1 MLPSWGVSRFGFRV
15 YDSGSWVLLIE
26 GNVCKRVV
34 ALCVFESECEWVCAS
49 VSTHTCVW
57 GCVCVRE
64 ITGGGVFL
72 TSCRICRVYVGPGSL
87 DGDFGRS

>member
-49 VSTHTCVW
+49 VSTHTCV
-57 GCVCVRE
+57 CVCVCERE
-64 ITGGGVFL
+64 ITGGGGV
-72 TSCRICRVYVGPGSL
+72 P
-87 DGDFGRS
+87 DFMQHMQG